1 MQNSVDRPYFH
12 LVDGGIS
19 DNLGMRAVLEG
30 LEQLEA
36 SDRFRRASRIGSVRR
51 IVVFVVN
58 SMSVPKTDW
67 DKSER
72 PPNDLQLLL
81 KATGVPIDLY
91 SYEAVEL
98 LRDTLARWRSLRALK
113 AAAES
118 SGGGDAQLVRAAEVP
133 DIELYAID
141 VSFAAHPE
149 SAEREYLNAM
159 PTSFV
164 LSAEQVD
171 RLRAAAG
178 VVVRESPEYQRL
190 LRDLSQERLPPS
202 VPEVPPMLR

>member
-1 MQNSVDRPYFH
+1 MAATASYTVTASNPAFKAMTPTFSGHALFNEIFSH
-12 LVDGGIS
+12 L
-19 DNLGMRAVLEG
+19 
-30 LEQLEA
+30 
-36 SDRFRRASRIGSVRR
+36 
-51 IVVFVVN
+51 
-58 SMSVPKTDW
+58 
-67 DKSER
+67 SED
-72 PPNDLQLLL
+72 DLQLLL
-81 KATGVPIDLY
+81 KAAGVPIDLY

-113 AAAES
+113 SAAES
-118 SGGGDAQLVRAAEVP
+118 SGGRNSQLVRAAEVP

-141 VSFAAHPE
+141 VSFAAHPDP
-149 SAEREYLNAM
+149 AEREYLNAM

>member
-1 MQNSVDRPYFH
+1 
-12 LVDGGIS
+12 
-19 DNLGMRAVLEG
+19 
-30 LEQLEA
+30 
-36 SDRFRRASRIGSVRR
+36 
-51 IVVFVVN
+51 
-58 SMSVPKTDW
+58 MSVPKTDW

-118 SGGGDAQLVRAAEVP
+118 SGGDSQLVRAAEVP

-141 VSFAAHPE
+141 VSFAAHPDP
-149 SAEREYLNAM
+149 AEREYLNAM

-190 LRDLSQERLPPS
+190 LRDLSLERPPPS